1 MQRAQ
6 QKLSDCPE
14 IYHDC
19 AGMLP
24 PGQHLVI
31 GLNPPFGK
39 NNALARKFV
48 MHAARAHSPRVIVL
62 IVPRDTPIPE
72 GYIVMYEDQTTMAG
86 RCITHP
92 CPVSQTSHCILFQ
105 PC

>member
-1 MQRAQ
+1 MQQAQ
-6 QKLSDCPE
+6 QKLCDCHD
-14 IYHDC
+14 IYNDG
-19 AGMLP
+19 AGVLP

-39 NNALARKFV
+39 HNALARKFV

-62 IVPRDTPIPE
+62 IVPPDTPIPD

-86 RCITHP
+86 RCTTHLS
-92 CPVSQTSHCILFQ
+92 PVF
-105 PC
+105 

>member
-1 MQRAQ
+1 MQGAQ
-6 QKLSDCPE
+6 QKISDHPKP
-14 IYHDC
+14 HHAF
-19 AGMLP
+19 AGVLP
-24 PGQHLVI
+24 RGQHLVF

-48 MHAARAHSPRVIVL
+48 MHAARAHSHRVIVL
-62 IVPRDTPIPE
+62 IVPPDTPIPD

-92 CPVSQTSHCILFQ
+92 SPVL
-105 PC
+105 